1 MDQNRQ
7 QLRVPAPTV
16 RTEQVLE
23 RYYSQLVEWGTL
35 LTRGDE
41 GKAQD
46 LVHDLCLHF
55 TVTKPD
61 LNGIANLDGYL
72 YKSLRHIYLSGLARS
87 SREALQFVNIAEF
100 DSVQFALVPRQMGD
114 PLQWQNDLRR
124 ICCYSVWRK
133 AQTKSASYFILRFFH
148 GYHHQEIA
156 DLACTPVSAI
166 YNKLRTFRAEVRSYL
181 EQPGK
186 LQFTS
191 RDVPPIPTL
200 YWTPLSSI
208 DLFKELRNTI
218 LNART
223 GDCLP
228 EEELIAL
235 YDPER
240 HKAISCSVLSHI
252 VSCERCLAVMDS
264 HLRRPTLKD
273 REPLDEI
280 GDISDSAVTEVGKSA
295 GMSRERL
302 LRSVRRYTTEVLE
315 HRPRTL
321 SIAVDGKILASH
333 DVQAQRNVLSAR
345 IDRPE
350 NASFVEV
357 FSEQR
362 IRLALISIGELP
374 PEGPHGQTQRVA
386 LSDDR
391 WLDLS
396 LTFDGLGL
404 NSEVVYFDPALAPEL
419 FEEDDSDVPV
429 RVLAGPEST
438 RANNRTI
445 LSWPRVL
452 AWLASTRQFLCPV
465 LPSPVIAWSLVIACV
480 FCVAGYIVFRNEKT
494 APALNARDVLNRSIQ
509 VETASLEGQTE
520 HQIFR
525 FEEATT
531 DGSILEQGTIDQ
543 WKDGDGK
550 RYMRRLYDGQ
560 HRLIAAEWTQR
571 NGDRGN
577 YPMAEDSQPSGANR
591 ELLADDLWKQ
601 DLSPET
607 FRGLNGDNAQIRPT
621 EDGYELTTAEPEI
634 SHPQLVSATLVLN
647 RHFHPIREVMRV
659 RNGSDVREVRFVEAD
674 YERRPTL
681 SVPDAI
687 FDPQDQGLRS
697 RMEPHPFI
705 PRAIASDV
713 QLAELHIAV
722 LYQLNNLNADASDP
736 LEVEQTSDGH
746 IRITGMV
753 AYDDRKQQLLS
764 RLDLLENHQLL
775 QAQIVSQDDVRN
787 HGKKSLRTLTGAVS
801 MYDVGQTKPPADA
814 ALRAYFQAQGLSQ
827 EPLDAAV
834 SGFSREALGHA
845 QHALQ
850 NASALRRL
858 SVAFS
863 TAELRS
869 ISLASQQ
876 QWTEMVAK
884 HAAALEVELRALH
897 EQLARLS
904 PSPQPIPDIK
914 NDGSAIE
921 TPAELARAADQILAK
936 TKSLDESVSSVFAS
950 SQSLDAPA
958 ADIQSLIKAT
968 SDAIPLQNAVEITSF
983 AVQLNASGTT
993 AAISRQH
1000 RRPDKQTPTQ
1010 P

>member
-1 MDQNRQ
+1 M
-7 QLRVPAPTV
+7 RVHAPTV

-23 RYYSQLVEWGTL
+23 RYYGQLVEWGTL

-41 GKAQD
+41 AKAQD
-46 LVHDLCLHF
+46 LVHDFCLNI

-114 PLQWQNDLRR
+114 PLQRQTDLRR

-156 DLACTPVSAI
+156 DLACTPISAI
-166 YNKLRTFRAEVRSYL
+166 YNKLRTFRVEVRSYL

-191 RDVPPIPTL
+191 RDVPPAPDL
-200 YWTPLSSI
+200 HWTPLSSI

-228 EEELIAL
+228 EAELIAL
-235 YDPER
+235 YGPDP
-240 HKAISCSVLSHI
+240 HKAISCSLLSHI
-252 VSCERCLAVMDS
+252 VSCERCLALVDS

-273 REPLDEI
+273 REPLDKI
-280 GDISDSAVTEVGKSA
+280 GDVAYGAGTEAGKSP

-345 IDRPE
+345 IERPE

-357 FSEQR
+357 FSEQGL
-362 IRLALISIGELP
+362 RLALISIGELP
-374 PEGPHGQTQRVA
+374 PEGPHGQTQRVD

-391 WLDLS
+391 WVDLS
-396 LTFDGLGL
+396 LSFDGLGL

-419 FEEDDSDVPV
+419 TEESDSDAFV
-429 RVLAGPEST
+429 RILPRPEP
-438 RANNRTI
+438 NRTDNGSI
-445 LSWPRVL
+445 LSWPRVSP
-452 AWLASTRQFLCPV
+452 WLSSVRKFLRPAAPV
-465 LPSPVIAWSLVIACV
+465 PVIAWSLVIACV
-480 FCVAGYIVFRNEKT
+480 FCVAGYFVFRGDKT
-494 APALNARDVLNRSIQ
+494 VPALNARAVLNRSIRA
-509 VETASLEGQTE
+509 EAASLEGQTD
-520 HQIFR
+520 HQVFR
-525 FEEATT
+525 FEEATI
-531 DGSILEQGTIDQ
+531 DGSILKQGTIDL

-550 RYMRRLYDGQ
+550 RYMRRLYDAQ
-560 HRLIAAEWTQR
+560 HRLVAAEWMQR
-571 NGDRGN
+571 NSDRGN
-577 YPMAEDSQPSGANR
+577 YPMTEDSQPSGADR

-601 DLSPET
+601 DVSPEA
-607 FRGLNGDNAQIRPT
+607 FRALNGNNAQIRAT
-621 EDGYELTTAEPEI
+621 EDGYELTTAELGI
-634 SHPQLVSATLVLN
+634 SHPQLISATLVLD
-647 RHFHPIREVMRV
+647 RHFHPIREVMRI
-659 RNGSDVREVRFVEAD
+659 RNGSDVRELRFVEAD
-674 YERRPTL
+674 HERRPTS

-697 RMEPHPFI
+697 SMERHPLI
-705 PRAIASDV
+705 PRGIASEV
-713 QLAELHIAV
+713 QLAELQIAV
-722 LYQLNNLNADASDP
+722 LYQLNNLNADASEP
-736 LEVEQTSDGH
+736 LEVEQTADGH
-746 IRITGMV
+746 VRIAGLV
-753 AYDDRKQQLLS
+753 ADDDRKQQLTS
-764 RLDLLENHQLL
+764 RLDLLDDHQLL
-775 QAQIVSQDDVRN
+775 QVQIVSPNDVQK
-787 HGKKSLRTLTGAVS
+787 HGKKSSRSLTGPVS
-801 MYDVGQTKPPADA
+801 MYDLGQTKPPADA

-834 SGFSREALGHA
+834 SGFSREALGHS
-845 QHALQ
+845 QRALQ

-858 SVAFS
+858 SVTFS

-869 ISLASQQ
+869 VSLTSQQ

-897 EQLARLS
+897 DQLARLS
-904 PSPQPIPDIK
+904 PSPEQLPRGMD
-914 NDGSAIE
+914 DDSVIE
-921 TPAELARAADQILAK
+921 TPAELAFAADQILAQ
-936 TKSLDESVSSVFAS
+936 TKRLDQSVSGVFTS
-950 SQSLDAPA
+950 SQSPDAPV
-958 ADIQSLIKAT
+958 ADIQSLINAT
-968 SDAIPLQNAVEITSF
+968 INEIPLQNAVEITSL
-983 AVQLNASGTT
+983 AVQLNASGRTVG
-993 AAISRQH
+993 INRLHS
-1000 RRPDKQTPTQ
+1000 RPDKQTPAQ